1 MAGVA
6 LRAQASRQAPQKNNG
21 CGLGM
26 RHTQG
31 YFFKSVHGTHH
42 PGGAVEKGAAG
53 ALDDRIPADMR
64 FTL

>member
-1 MAGVA
+1 
-6 LRAQASRQAPQKNNG
+6 
-21 CGLGM
+21 M